1 MIEGNSKPNRE
12 YVPLKNHIF
21 TNGKFSL
28 RTIDDLDIEKIR
40 IWRNAQINILRQP
53 KPISRSEQA
62 KYFEKLVWPQ
72 MKLDYPSNILLAF
85 EHDGVLIGYGGLVHI
100 SWINLRSEISFLLN
114 PEYVEDDEVY
124 KIYFSEFLDLI
135 KSISFST
142 LGFNRIFTETFEFR
156 ALHISVLESK
166 GFILEGVMLKHIIF
180 DGKPINSLIHG
191 CIKNDAR

>member
-1 MIEGNSKPNRE
+1 MIEGNSKRNRE
-12 YVPLKNHIF
+12 YKPLKNHIF

-28 RTIDDLDIEKIR
+28 RTIGDLDIEKIR
-40 IWRNAQINILRQP
+40 VWRNAQINILRQP

-62 KYFEKLVWPQ
+62 KYFDKSVWPQ
-72 MKLDYPSNILLAF
+72 MKLDYPNNILLAF
-85 EHDGVLIGYGGLVHI
+85 EYDGVLIGYGGLVHI
-100 SWINLRSEISFLLN
+100 SWIDLRSEISFLLN
-114 PEYVEDDEVY
+114 PEHVEDDEVY

-135 KSISFST
+135 KSISYSI
-142 LGFNRIFTETFEFR
+142 LGFNRLFTETFEFR

-180 DGKPINSLIHG
+180 DGKSINSLIHG